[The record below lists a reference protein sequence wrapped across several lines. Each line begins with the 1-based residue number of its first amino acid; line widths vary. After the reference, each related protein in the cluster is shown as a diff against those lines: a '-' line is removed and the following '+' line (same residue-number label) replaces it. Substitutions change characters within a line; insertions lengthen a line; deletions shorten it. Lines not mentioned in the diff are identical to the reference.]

1 MMQHP
6 AGVDLSREPFA
17 DDGIDQRVF
26 GQALARNF
34 DPDTGEILHDQRHHG
49 PGPDVS
55 QAPWP
60 PPSRGPLP
68 PRSSI
73 PDDLN
78 IFTAQD
84 EIDAWAHE
92 HDLATNMLAAVRRIL
107 HGDPDDPAGE
117 GIEEEYARKRADFRR
132 RARQSPTEK
141 GRRTSADI
149 DEEVTER
156 LITDG
161 VYRRRERVRNE
172 ADEALGR
179 LFRARDNISR
189 LDSYVRSLPRVSDRP

>member
-1 MMQHP
+1 MTQHP

-34 DPDTGEILHDQRHHG
+34 DPDTGEILHDQRQHG
-49 PGPDVS
+49 PGDDVS
-55 QAPWP
+55 KQPWP

-68 PRSSI
+68 PRFSI
-73 PDDLN
+73 PEDLN

-92 HDLATNMLAAVRRIL
+92 HDLATNKLAAVRRLL
-107 HGDPDDPAGE
+107 HGDPEAPDIE
-117 GIEEEYARKRADFRR
+117 GIEEEFARKRAGFRR
-132 RARQSPTEK
+132 QARQSPTEK

-156 LITDG
+156 LINDG
-161 VYRRRERVRNE
+161 IYRQRERVRNE

-179 LFRARDNISR
+179 LFRAKDNQAR
-189 LDSYVRSLPRVSDRP
+189 LDAYVRSLPRVSDRP